1 MHPTKD
7 DVRTKGQVWT
17 PSWLGDAMALY
28 VLADSPNVVH
38 EPSLGSGS
46 LALSVAKVA
55 RATHRV
61 CDIMATELHAYHLG
75 EVGDQLE
82 ELGCELEVEH
92 GDFLSPSA
100 DGPINAIIANPPYI
114 RHHQFDGVTKAR
126 LQSITKSA
134 LGIKVDGRTGYHV
147 FFLARAI
154 ERMNVGARGCFI
166 LPADVFE
173 GVSSRLIM
181 TRITEIC
188 ELEAVA
194 RFAPDATPFPKI
206 DTNPVVIFFKKG
218 GPTTRI
224 ACATIMTA
232 DSGLYDWVAR
242 GFPTIASDQLVSY
255 VRTRDE
261 SIATGLTREPRA
273 VGQDDITLGELL
285 TTTRGIATGNN
296 AYFTMTRAE
305 AHERNIPATDL
316 KRCIGK
322 TKDIQGHRFDDTRL
336 ETLDREGR
344 ATYLLD
350 VTAQNKD
357 AMHPGT
363 RAYIEVGEQRGI
375 PTGTLATARP
385 RWWRMDRREPPPI
398 LFSYLGRASSTFY
411 RNATSAVALNGFIGV
426 YPRHGID
433 PDSLA
438 HALDDPRTR
447 AALRYE
453 AKTYGRGD
461 IKIEPNAIERVTISR
476 KILIEHGVKLE
487 RIACQPSLFD

>member
-1 MHPTKD
+1 MHPTKE
-7 DVRTKGQVWT
+7 DVRTKGKVWT
-17 PSWLGDAMALY
+17 PPWLGDAMALY

-61 CDIMATELHAYHLG
+61 CGIMATELHAIHLG
-75 EVGDQLE
+75 DVGDQLE

-92 GDFLSPSA
+92 GDFLNPSI

-114 RHHQFDGVTKAR
+114 RHHQFDKIAKEH
-126 LQSITKSA
+126 LQSITESA
-134 LGIKVDGRTGYHV
+134 LGIKVDRRTGYHV

-154 ERMNVGARGCFI
+154 ERMNIGARGCFI

-173 GVSSRLIM
+173 GISSRLIM

-194 RFAPDATPFPKI
+194 RFASNATPFPKI
-206 DTNPVVIFFKKG
+206 DTNPVVIFFRKG

-224 ACATIMTA
+224 ACATVMTEG
-232 DSGLYDWVAR
+232 SGLYEWIAQ
-242 GFPTIASDQLVSY
+242 GFPTMASDQLVSY
-255 VRTRDE
+255 VRTRTE
-261 SIATGLTREPRA
+261 SLATGLTREPRA
-273 VGQDDITLGELL
+273 VSQDNIVLGELL
-285 TTTRGIATGNN
+285 TTTIGIATGNN

-305 AHERNIPATDL
+305 AHERDIPTTDL
-316 KRCIGK
+316 KRCVGK
-322 TKDIQGHRFDDTRL
+322 TKDLKGHRFDDARL
-336 ETLDREGR
+336 DTLDGEGR
-344 ATYLLD
+344 ATYLLN
-350 VTAQNKD
+350 VAAQNKD

-363 RAYIEVGEQRGI
+363 RAYIEFGERQGV
-375 PTGTLATARP
+375 PSGALAAARP
-385 RWWRMDRREPPPI
+385 KWWRMDKREAPPI
-398 LFSYLGRASSTFY
+398 LFTYLGRASSTFY
-411 RNATSAVALNGFIGV
+411 RNATCAIPLNGFIGV

-433 PDSLA
+433 PDALA

-461 IKIEPNAIERVTISR
+461 IKIEPNAIERVTVSR

-487 RIACQPSLFD
+487 RIVYQPSLFD